1 MNKKENRKIQR
12 IFLTE
17 KIYYEENVESKK
29 ISNKKNR
36 YEIFIINIECSL
48 LLRSHIF
55 VTWMDSFPTFILAN
69 IRQIL
74 FRHRSTCTH
83 TFIISCSPNVASKIE
98 EVSQYRWI
106 LATKIIE
113 KCNGIQDNPAYRPSH
128 CTRRQNIYGKV
139 FFFVFYISRKSS
151 YILLFGV

>member
-55 VTWMDSFPTFILAN
+55 VSHMDGFLSNFYFSKHPSN
-69 IRQIL
+69 IV
-74 FRHRSTCTH
+74 STSLHVHAHFHNFMFAKCGVKNRRG
-83 TFIISCSPNVASKIE
+83 FLISVDTRYKNNRKV
-98 EVSQYRWI
+98 QR
-106 LATKIIE
+106 
-113 KCNGIQDNPAYRPSH
+113 NPR
-128 CTRRQNIYGKV
+128 
-139 FFFVFYISRKSS
+139 
-151 YILLFGV
+151 